1 MEEKDRENIA
11 LFRFGLIS
19 PLINGQADSQKD
31 YLAEICSQ
39 VHQVPYWGPKE
50 YSPKTV
56 EEWIRLYRR
65 EGFDGLKPRKRA
77 DNGASRN
84 IPLELQGKVLELRE
98 EQKYLPVSMFYE
110 ALIEKGII
118 KKCDFSYST
127 VYRFLKKHGLLGRE
141 KRKEPERKR
150 FAYDTVNTLWQTDLS
165 HGPYLTVG
173 GKKKPTYL
181 IAFIDDC
188 SRLVPGARFSFTEK
202 GEDLMKLFQE
212 ALLSRGLPRMV
223 YADNGK
229 IFRSEQFRLACASL
243 GITVVHTQPFDAA
256 SKGKIERFFGNVKS
270 RFLPLFRQ
278 AEIEDLEGLNKYFHE
293 WLEKEYHR
301 KEHSALGMTPL
312 DKYLSQVSQLKMVE
326 DPAALKPIF
335 LKRDNRKVRHDG
347 TVSLMTRLFEVPPQF
362 IGQKV
367 ELRFDEELRE
377 VYVFHENKEVALARP
392 VNMAD
397 NARVKRDKSHL
408 SFSRLEGDEN
418 V

>member
-1 MEEKDRENIA
+1 M
-11 LFRFGLIS
+11 
-19 PLINGQADSQKD
+19 
-31 YLAEICSQ
+31 
-39 VHQVPYWGPKE
+39 
-50 YSPKTV
+50 
-56 EEWIRLYRR
+56 
-65 EGFDGLKPRKRA
+65 
-77 DNGASRN
+77 
-84 IPLELQGKVLELRE
+84 
-98 EQKYLPVSMFYE
+98 
-110 ALIEKGII
+110 
-118 KKCDFSYST
+118 
-127 VYRFLKKHGLLGRE
+127 
-141 KRKEPERKR
+141 
-150 FAYDTVNTLWQTDLS
+150 
-165 HGPYLTVG
+165 
-173 GKKKPTYL
+173 
-181 IAFIDDC
+181 
-188 SRLVPGARFSFTEK
+188 
-202 GEDLMKLFQE
+202 
-212 ALLSRGLPRMV
+212 
-223 YADNGK
+223 
-229 IFRSEQFRLACASL
+229 

-256 SKGKIERFFGNVKS
+256 SKGKIERFFGNIKS

-278 AEIEDLEGLNKYFHE
+278 VEIEDLEGLNKYFHE

-397 NARVKRDKSHL
+397 NARVKRDKSHI